1 MIIRRSLTAAAM
13 AMGLASTAFADVA
26 WAEVAAAATAAGP
39 VAKIKQGALRGT
51 MVEGVETFLGIPYA
65 APPVGDLRWR
75 PPAPGASW
83 TGERDAAKP
92 GASCQPARDGTAI
105 EDCLFANV
113 TRPAGAKPGAKLPVY
128 VWIHGGGFTIGS
140 APAAFGAQTDGIQF
154 AKEGI
159 VTVSISYRLG
169 RAGWFAHPALC
180 KEGPCG
186 NYGLMDQIAALKWVK
201 ANIARFGGNPN
212 DITIGGESAGG
223 VSVLELM
230 LAPDARGLFQKAIG
244 ESSFGRAEPRSMAE
258 AQASGLKA
266 AEAAGVKGEDAA
278 AAAALRKVALSA
290 MPYTEPFVSRAGPIV
305 DGRYVL
311 GGIAEGFAAGKQA
324 KTPLLIGGNSY
335 EASLFRPSPASV
347 DALPA
352 DQKAAA
358 LAAFDPKNAGDKQRV
373 ANDMATRQFI
383 TEPDRAISRAQAKA
397 GQPVYTYYF
406 SYVTPAARTT
416 GPGVWGAAHTA
427 EIKFAFA
434 GPKQQFAAADLP
446 LAKAV
451 NAYWAAFI
459 KTGNPGAAGGPAWP
473 KFAPSETFM
482 EFGADGPVAQDHFL
496 KAQLDWQEARVKA
509 GTSASPHEAPK

>member
-1 MIIRRSLTAAAM
+1 LDRRAR
-13 AMGLASTAFADVA
+13 
-26 WAEVAAAATAAGP
+26 
-39 VAKIKQGALRGT
+39 RGQ
-51 MVEGVETFLGIPYA
+51 A
-65 APPVGDLRWR
+65 
-75 PPAPGASW
+75 
-83 TGERDAAKP
+83 

-258 AQASGLKA
+258 AQA
-266 AEAAGVKGEDAA
+266 
-278 AAAALRKVALSA
+278 R
-290 MPYTEPFVSRAGPIV
+290 VSRP
-305 DGRYVL
+305 
-311 GGIAEGFAAGKQA
+311 
-324 KTPLLIGGNSY
+324 P
-335 EASLFRPSPASV
+335 RPPA
-347 DALPA
+347 
-352 DQKAAA
+352 
-358 LAAFDPKNAGDKQRV
+358 
-373 ANDMATRQFI
+373 
-383 TEPDRAISRAQAKA
+383 
-397 GQPVYTYYF
+397 
-406 SYVTPAARTT
+406 
-416 GPGVWGAAHTA
+416 
-427 EIKFAFA
+427 
-434 GPKQQFAAADLP
+434 
-446 LAKAV
+446 
-451 NAYWAAFI
+451 
-459 KTGNPGAAGGPAWP
+459 
-473 KFAPSETFM
+473 
-482 EFGADGPVAQDHFL
+482 
-496 KAQLDWQEARVKA
+496 
-509 GTSASPHEAPK
+509 